1 MANCVGQRIAWC
13 RIVEWVKELDS
24 VSIGQ
29 LRLAF
34 IQDGH
39 SAISNY
45 PLDKVFK
52 DIFGGYLVE
61 C

>member
-13 RIVEWVKELDS
+13 CIVEWVKELDS